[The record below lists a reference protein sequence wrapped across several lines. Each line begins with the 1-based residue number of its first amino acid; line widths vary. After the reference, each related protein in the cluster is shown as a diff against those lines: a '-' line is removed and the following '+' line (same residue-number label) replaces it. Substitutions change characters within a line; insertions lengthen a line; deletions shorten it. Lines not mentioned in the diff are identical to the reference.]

1 MAPKADVLQSIRDG
15 SILQTARHRTRE
27 DKILE
32 TLNAQ
37 IDQFFSKTIPAK
49 TTQAQPATT
58 TPDESD
64 RGYGDGRYYYGD

>member
-1 MAPKADVLQSIRDG
+1 MANSKADVLQSIRDG

-37 IDQFFSKTIPAK
+37 IDQFFSKPIPAK
-49 TTQAQPATT
+49 TTKAQTAT

>member
-1 MAPKADVLQSIRDG
+1 MANSKADVLQSIRDG

-37 IDQFFSKTIPAK
+37 IDQFFSNPNPVTKAKPA
-49 TTQAQPATT
+49 T